1 MLASTTALSQFF
13 RSSTSV
19 IGPELIRDLALS
31 SEALGFANGAF
42 FMAVFLAQIPVG
54 IAFDRFGVRL
64 TVAVLSVP
72 MAAGAM
78 LHGVA
83 DTGMQLAAA
92 RFLVGL
98 GCAASYTAGIV
109 VISRWFASTVL
120 EHADQLAVRPG
131 PDRPGAGGHA
141 AGGRRRVGWLALPV
155 RGHGPR
161 RHARR
166 LPVPAGRA
174 RSIRRVA
181 ATGRPG
187 AGDEGRRVRRA
198 CARCSRRRAGAGVLP
213 VHGRLRRRW

>member
-1 MLASTTALSQFF
+1 MLVEGSGRLHSPISCSLVGILRVSDRPAERRGAALRRPPRRAWTAAVAVLAMLASTTALSQFF

-54 IAFDRFGVRL
+54 IAFDRFGPRL

-98 GCAASYTAGIV
+98 GCAASYTAGVV
-109 VISRWFASTVL
+109 VISRWFA
-120 EHADQLAVRPG
+120 R
-131 PDRPGAGGHA
+131 RPGA
-141 AGGRRRVGWLALPV
+141 
-155 RGHGPR
+155 
-161 RHARR
+161 
-166 LPVPAGRA
+166 
-174 RSIRRVA
+174 
-181 ATGRPG
+181 
-187 AGDEGRRVRRA
+187 
-198 CARCSRRRAGAGVLP
+198 RC
-213 VHGRLRRRW
+213 